1 MPGLTAARRIELL
14 EYLRG
19 NYEFWAKLHLGPAGP
34 SCTAN
39 AATETTR
46 QQVLVDAAAI
56 VGNLVEIVSN
66 TLVVWTNVQTP
77 GQDAIETLTDLSIW
91 PDNGSGA
98 QRTVTNGV
106 TNGTTTITSASAAFV
121 SADIGATV
129 TGSADL
135 PGGVTI
141 ASVTNGTTAVL
152 SAAATGSHT
161 GQTFTITRVGAAAI
175 GRMPLGG
182 FPPLACSALASSNFV
197 TTSAPGFTIDNM
209 VEAFAEPGADP
220 TLTGTGLSPDTRYF
234 VVAQSGGTFKL
245 SLTQGG
251 SEVDI
256 LTDCNF
262 RLQRAKRFPVISGGT
277 ARIPVGTFV
286 IEL

>member
-141 ASVTNGTTAVL
+141 ASVTNGTDAHRD
-152 SAAATGSHT
+152 G
-161 GQTFTITRVGAAAI
+161 
-175 GRMPLGG
+175 
-182 FPPLACSALASSNFV
+182 PLA
-197 TTSAPGFTIDNM
+197 
-209 VEAFAEPGADP
+209 
-220 TLTGTGLSPDTRYF
+220 RYPLLRRRA
-234 VVAQSGGTFKL
+234 VGRHVQAVAHAGRVRGRHPH
-245 SLTQGG
+245 
-251 SEVDI
+251 
-256 LTDCNF
+256 
-262 RLQRAKRFPVISGGT
+262 RLQLPSPTREAVPGHLGRHRAHPCRHVRDR
-277 ARIPVGTFV
+277 A
-286 IEL
+286 LDAC